1 MKRISQYF
9 FRGLLTALPLGLTV
23 YLLYV
28 FLHWSET
35 LAMQLTRP
43 LIGEYYV
50 PGMGLMLGVVCIWV

>member
-9 FRGLLTALPLGLTV
+9 FRGLLTALPLGMTV

-35 LAMQLTRP
+35 LAM
-43 LIGEYYV
+43 
-50 PGMGLMLGVVCIWV
+50 